1 MYHKILVAY
10 DGTHPGDTALDQGA
24 DLARVCTAELHVL
37 AIVVT
42 AGGMVLDPAI
52 LSGEL
57 LDAERACLARALD
70 TATSDLAKRGI
81 TATTC
86 IRDGDAA
93 LEILAYAHTIKA
105 DLVVIGHGHKGLLA
119 RWFEGSVGTRL
130 TEAMPCS
137 VLIAAQP
144 KGSHPCQS

>member
-10 DGTHPGDTALDQGA
+10 DGTHPGDAALDQGA
-24 DLARVCTAELHVL
+24 DLARICTAELHVL

-52 LSGEL
+52 QSGEL
-57 LDAERACLARALD
+57 LEAERALLRGALD
-70 TATSDLAKRGI
+70 TAASDLAKSGI
-81 TATTC
+81 TVTTC

-93 LEILAYAHTIKA
+93 QEILAYAHAIKA

-119 RWFEGSVGTRL
+119 RWFEGSVAARL
-130 TEAMPCS
+130 TEVMPCS
-137 VLIAAQP
+137 VLIAAQTEGNP
-144 KGSHPCQS
+144 SCQS